1 MPGVL
6 EGFATIAIV
15 IGVGTLL
22 AHTGLLDAHAQRT
35 LSKLA
40 FYVAS
45 PALLFSVLFEA
56 HPAEVF
62 SAPLLTQVCAV
73 AVTATIAVLGE
84 RLVWRR
90 DLAGTTMGT
99 LSASYANAMNI
110 GLPLTVYVLGE
121 GTAVVPL
128 LLFQLLL
135 YQPLGLALMDRATA
149 PRRLSLGQGLLVPLR
164 NPLIAASAL
173 GVALSA
179 FDVRLPNVVAGPID
193 LLAGMAVPAM
203 LLAYGISL
211 RLGPRPGAA
220 GALAETAFLATL
232 KLVVQPL
239 VAYVAA
245 RWVFALTGPDLLAA
259 VVVAALPTAQNV
271 FVFAVRYDRSVPL
284 VRDVVLATTVL
295 CVPVVVGAAALLG

>member
-1 MPGVL
+1 MLGVL
-6 EGFATIAIV
+6 EGFATIGVI
-15 IGVGTLL
+15 IGVGALV
-22 AHTGLLDAHAQRT
+22 AHVGLLDAHAQRM

-62 SAPLLTQVCAV
+62 SAPLLTQLCAV
-73 AVTATIAVLGE
+73 AVTATLAVLGE
-84 RLVWRR
+84 RLIWRR

-99 LSASYANAMNI
+99 LSATYANAMNM
-110 GLPLTVYVLGE
+110 GLPITVYVLGE

-149 PRRLSLGQGLLVPLR
+149 PRRLTLGQGLLMPLR
-164 NPLIAASAL
+164 NPIIAASAL
-173 GVALSA
+173 GLVLSA
-179 FDVRLPNVVAGPID
+179 SGVRLPTVVAAPVD
-193 LLAGMAVPAM
+193 LLAGMAIPAM

-211 RLGPRPGAA
+211 RLGPRPGA
-220 GALAETAFLATL
+220 GGGRGETAFLTAL

-245 RWVFALTGPDLLAA
+245 RWGFGMAGHALLAA

-284 VRDVVLATTVL
+284 VRDVVLATSVL
-295 CVPVVVGAAALLG
+295 CVPVVVVAAAVLG